1 MTKVKICG
9 LRSMEDIARI
19 NDLQPEFAGF
29 ILSKPFRRYI
39 SPETVNQ
46 LCKQLK
52 ETITSVGV
60 FVNEPIHYIADL
72 LNHNIITMAQL
83 HGDEDESYINRL
95 RRELHS
101 PKKQKISKA
110 FRIQSQSDIDIE
122 KIQHC
127 TADYILLDSGTGSG
141 ITFDWSLIKTIH
153 RPYFLA
159 GGLSPENVQQAILQC
174 HPFAV
179 DVSSSVETDGKKDPQ
194 KMQAFMEAVKHCDMK
209 S

>member
-1 MTKVKICG
+1 
-9 LRSMEDIARI
+9 MEDIARI

-60 FVNEPIHYIADL
+60 FVNEPIYYIADL
-72 LNHNIITMAQL
+72 LNRHIITIAQL
-83 HGDEDESYINRL
+83 HGDEDESYIDRL
-95 RRELHS
+95 RKELHS
-101 PKKQKISKA
+101 PKKQKILKA
-110 FRIQSQSDIDIE
+110 FRIQSDIDIE

-141 ITFDWSLIKTIH
+141 VTFDWSLIKAIH

-159 GGLSPENVQQAILQC
+159 GGLSPENVQQAILHC

-179 DVSSSVETDGKKDPQ
+179 DVSSSVETNGKKDPQ

-209 S
+209 F

>member
-1 MTKVKICG
+1 
-9 LRSMEDIARI
+9 MEDIARV
-19 NDLQPEFAGF
+19 NDLQLEFAGF

-60 FVNEPIHYIADL
+60 FVNEPIPYIADL
-72 LNHNIITMAQL
+72 LNHDIIAMAQL
-83 HGDEDESYINRL
+83 HGDEDEHYIDGL
-95 RRELHS
+95 RKELHS
-101 PKKQKISKA
+101 SKKQKILKA

-141 ITFDWSLIKTIH
+141 VTFDWSLIKAIH

-174 HPFAV
+174 QPFAV

-194 KMQAFMEAVKHCDMK
+194 KMQAFIEAVRCCDTK
-209 S
+209 F

>member
-101 PKKQKISKA
+101 PKKQKI
-110 FRIQSQSDIDIE
+110 
-122 KIQHC
+122 
-127 TADYILLDSGTGSG
+127 
-141 ITFDWSLIKTIH
+141 
-153 RPYFLA
+153 
-159 GGLSPENVQQAILQC
+159 
-174 HPFAV
+174 V
-179 DVSSSVETDGKKDPQ
+179 D
-194 KMQAFMEAVKHCDMK
+194 M
-209 S
+209 

>member
-141 ITFDWSLIKTIH
+141 ITFDWSLIKAIH
-153 RPYFLA
+153 RPYFL
-159 GGLSPENVQQAILQC
+159 QQAILQC

-194 KMQAFMEAVKHCDMK
+194 KMQAFMEAVKHCNMK